1 DQPRIDEIPFDSR
14 WRYMATLH
22 QLSDGRKLAYVKGA
36 PERILAMSDRYHRSE
51 TPAEL
56 PPELRAV
63 FAASDAEMGADGLRV
78 LAAAY
83 KELPAETE
91 EIEHEDIESGLVFLG
106 AVGMMDPPRE
116 EARDAIRIAREA
128 GIRVIMVTGDH
139 AETARTVAELL
150 GLLEGG
156 MRVVPGR
163 TLGSMTDD
171 QLADAIGHIAVFA
184 RAEPEHKLRIVRA
197 LRSRGHIVAM
207 TGDGVNDAPALKFA
221 DIGIAMGITGTDVA
235 KEASDLVLVD
245 DNFATIVSAIE
256 EGRGIFA
263 NIRRVV
269 LYLISTNSGEIAI
282 YLSTILAGLPIP
294 LLPVQI
300 LWINLVTDGF
310 CTAPL
315 ALEPTEVGVLS
326 EPPRDPREA
335 IINRTMARR
344 IVFFA
349 LFMFVGTMAVY
360 TWGLETLALD
370 RARTYAFI
378 AMALFQVFNVFNVRS
393 NSHSIFKV
401 GFFSNPWVIA
411 GVAVSVLAQI
421 AAVHTR
427 FFQSVFRT
435 VPLSLSEWTLLA
447 IAASTIVWA
456 EEIRKLIAARLARRA
471 DASH

>member
-1 DQPRIDEIPFDSR
+1 MLTGVD
-14 WRYMATLH
+14 L
-22 QLSDGRKLAYVKGA
+22 
-36 PERILAMSDRYHRSE
+36 DRL
-51 TPAEL
+51 TV
-56 PPELRAV
+56 PELEQV
-63 FAASDAEMGADGLRV
+63 VESVRV
-78 LAAAY
+78 Y
-83 KELPAETE
+83 
-91 EIEHEDIESGLVFLG
+91 
-106 AVGMMDPPRE
+106 
-116 EARDAIRIAREA
+116 AR
-128 GIRVIMVTGDH
+128 V
-139 AETARTVAELL
+139 
-150 GLLEGG
+150 
-156 MRVVPGR
+156 
-163 TLGSMTDD
+163 S
-171 QLADAIGHIAVFA
+171 
-184 RAEPEHKLRIVRA
+184 PEHKLNIVQA
-197 LRSRGHIVAM
+197 LQDLGHVVAM
-207 TGDGVNDAPALKFA
+207 TGDGVNDAPALRKA
-221 DIGIAMGITGTDVA
+221 NVGVAMGITGTDVS
-235 KEASDLVLVD
+235 KEASDVVLRD

-263 NIRRVV
+263 NISRVV

-315 ALEPTEVGVLS
+315 ALEPKELGVLS
-326 EPPRDPREA
+326 EPPRNPREP

-411 GVAVSVLAQI
+411 GVLASVLAQI

-427 FFQSVFRT
+427 FFQSIFRT
-435 VPLSLSEWTLLA
+435 VPLSLSEWALLV
-447 IAASTIVWA
+447 IASSTIVWA

-471 DASH
+471 HASQ